1 MKVKIVLR
9 IASVVTLAVILM
21 MITCHQ
27 QSPSPSPFTV
37 KNLTVK
43 SKSLDDEVK
52 VLKEV
57 QHIYVD
63 RWKVKK
69 VKGDS
74 VFVYVYSSSPDTCKT
89 FISLLND
96 QRLEQQASADS
107 IIFQDS
113 LIIANRDSALKVS
126 DVIINKCVKDI
137 VVLTD
142 SIKKVKR
149 KNYWKGFKHGAI
161 VGAASTQIINLINK

>member
-1 MKVKIVLR
+1 MEVKIALR

-27 QSPSPSPFTV
+27 QSPPSPNV
-37 KNLTVK
+37 DIQDLTVK

-57 QHIYVD
+57 QQIYVD

-74 VFVYVYSSSPDTCKT
+74 VFVYIYSSSPDTCKH

-107 IIFQDS
+107 IVFQDS

-126 DVIINKCVKDI
+126 DVIINKCKKDI
-137 VVLTD
+137 STLTD

-161 VGAASTQIINLINK
+161 IGASSTQIINLITK